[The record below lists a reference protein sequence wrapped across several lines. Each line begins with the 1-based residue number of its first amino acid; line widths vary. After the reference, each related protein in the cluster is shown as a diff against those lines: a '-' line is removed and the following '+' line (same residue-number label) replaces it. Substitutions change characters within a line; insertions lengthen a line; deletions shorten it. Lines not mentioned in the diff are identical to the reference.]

1 MLKIDLSGKRA
12 LVAGIGDDQGLG
24 FAIAKALFE
33 AGASVCAG
41 TWPPAYGI
49 FTKLLSGGRIAD
61 SLALADGRKVEFERI
76 YALDAVYDR
85 LEDVPTEVRENRRY
99 KSHPDFTIQGVADQM
114 SADFGTPAVD
124 IVVHSIANGPE
135 VDRSLFETSRQ
146 GYLSAV
152 SASAY
157 SFVSMVQRFAPILR
171 PSGSFLC
178 LSYMASQRVVGSY
191 GGGMNAAKAALES
204 DTRVLA
210 YEVGRR
216 YGARVNCISAG
227 PWASRAASA
236 IGPIETMI
244 EHARNNSSLREA
256 IDARE
261 VGLTAAFLASP
272 LASGIT
278 GSTVYVDK
286 GFHSISSV

>member
-1 MLKIDLSGKRA
+1 MLSIDLSGKRA
-12 LVAGIGDDQGLG
+12 FVAGIGDDQGLG

-33 AGASVCAG
+33 AGATVSAG
-41 TWPPAYGI
+41 TWPPTYGI
-49 FTKLLSGGRIAD
+49 FTKLLSSGRIAE
-61 SLALADGRKVEFERI
+61 SLALADGRTLEFERI
-76 YALDAVYDR
+76 YALDAQYDR

-99 KSHPDFTIQGVADQM
+99 KSHSDFSIQGVADQM
-114 SADFGTPAVD
+114 AADFGAPALD

-146 GYLSAV
+146 GYLNAL
-152 SASAY
+152 SASSY
-157 SFVSMVQRFAPILR
+157 SFVSLVQRFAPILR
-171 PSGSFLC
+171 PKGSFLC
-178 LSYMASQRVVGSY
+178 LSYLASQRVVASY

-216 YGARVNCISAG
+216 FGARVNCISAG

-236 IGPIETMI
+236 IGPIERMI
-244 EHARNNSSLREA
+244 EHARGQSALPEP

-261 VGLTAAFLASP
+261 VGLTAAFLSSP

-286 GFHSISSV
+286 GFHAMASV

>member
-1 MLKIDLSGKRA
+1 MPRNAEDRPL
-12 LVAGIGDDQGLG
+12 GDT
-24 FAIAKALFE
+24 E
-33 AGASVCAG
+33 
-41 TWPPAYGI
+41 
-49 FTKLLSGGRIAD
+49 LLSSGRIEQ
-61 SLALADGRKVEFERI
+61 SLALADGRKLEFERV

-85 LEDVPTEVRENRRY
+85 LDDAPTEVRENRRY
-99 KSHPDFTIQGVADQM
+99 KSHPDFSIQGVADQM
-114 SADFGTPAVD
+114 AADFGTPCVD
-124 IVVHSIANGPE
+124 VVVHSIANGPE
-135 VDRSLFETSRQ
+135 VERSLFETSRS
-146 GYLSAV
+146 GYLSAL

-171 PSGSFLC
+171 PAGSFLC
-178 LSYMASQRVVGSY
+178 LSYMASQRVVATY

-236 IGPIETMI
+236 IGPIEKMI
-244 EHARNNSSLREA
+244 EHARSQSALPEA

-286 GFHSISSV
+286 GFHAMASV

>member
-1 MLKIDLSGKRA
+1 MLSIDLSGKRA
-12 LVAGIGDDQGLG
+12 FVAGIGDDQGLG

-33 AGASVCAG
+33 AGATVSAG

-49 FTKLLSGGRIAD
+49 FTKLLSSGRIAD
-61 SLALADGRKVEFERI
+61 SLALADGRKVEFERV
-76 YALDAVYDR
+76 YAIDAQYDR
-85 LEDVPTEVRENRRY
+85 LDEVPAEVRENRRY
-99 KSHPDFTIQGVADQM
+99 KSHPDFTVQGVADQM
-114 SADFGTPAVD
+114 AADFGTPCVD
-124 IVVHSIANGPE
+124 IVVHSLANGPE
-135 VDRSLFETSRQ
+135 VDRPLLETSRQ
-146 GYLSAV
+146 GYLSAI
-152 SASAY
+152 STSSY

-171 PSGSFLC
+171 PGGSFLC
-178 LSYMASQRVVGSY
+178 LSYVASQRVVASY

-210 YEVGRR
+210 YEAGHRF
-216 YGARVNCISAG
+216 GARVNCISAG

-236 IGPIETMI
+236 IGPIERMI
-244 EHARNNSSLREA
+244 EHARAQSSLPEA

-286 GFHSISSV
+286 GFHSIASV